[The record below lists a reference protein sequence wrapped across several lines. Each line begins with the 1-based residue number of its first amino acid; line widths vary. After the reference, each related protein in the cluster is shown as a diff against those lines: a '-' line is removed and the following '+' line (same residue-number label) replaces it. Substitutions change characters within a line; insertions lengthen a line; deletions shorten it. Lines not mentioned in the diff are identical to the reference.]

1 MTRIFVLR
9 NGALDYE
16 SGLLL
21 VSVILNVVFLDSFLY
36 NINLNNIILIRL
48 NLNIL
53 IINLTNKCFLNNKY
67 SFNSYSHLHEY

>member
-9 NGALDYE
+9 NGALDYD

-36 NINLNNIILIRL
+36 NINLNNKYYL
-48 NLNIL
+48 N
-53 IINLTNKCFLNNKY
+53 KVK
-67 SFNSYSHLHEY
+67 S